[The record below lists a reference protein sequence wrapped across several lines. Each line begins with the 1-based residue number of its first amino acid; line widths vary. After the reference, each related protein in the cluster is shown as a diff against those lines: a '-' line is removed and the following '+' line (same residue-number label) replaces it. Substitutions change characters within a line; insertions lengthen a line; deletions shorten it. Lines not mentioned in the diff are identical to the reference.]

1 MSDRS
6 RTRATSDKN
15 RPFIPPISPRTEYP
29 YLPFL
34 DPISQKAEALTMKFV
49 DQARIKA
56 VAGEGGRGCLSFRR
70 EAFVPKGG
78 PDGGDG
84 GKGGDVI
91 VRADSSLHTLLD
103 CQYQQIYR
111 AKRGVHGMGKDRHG
125 RSAPPLV
132 IRVPVGTLV
141 HDEETQELIADLD
154 KPGREVVVAVGGRG
168 GRGNARFVSS
178 RNRAPRRFE
187 EGWPGVERLIR
198 FELKLIADVGL
209 VGLPNAGKST
219 LISRVSNA
227 RPKIADYPFTTKVPG
242 LGIVRIGDN
251 FDFVMADI
259 PGLIENAHKGAGMGD
274 QFLRHIERTRLLL
287 HLIDPSPHLDMGA
300 EERFDIIMNELASY
314 SEDLLEKPFLAVITK
329 MDLPENRE
337 PADELRV
344 LLKNRGLTVCEISAV
359 TGAGLKELLRGIAR
373 MLKRG
378 RRET

>member
-1 MSDRS
+1 
-6 RTRATSDKN
+6 
-15 RPFIPPISPRTEYP
+15 
-29 YLPFL
+29 
-34 DPISQKAEALTMKFV
+34 MKFV
-49 DQARIKA
+49 DQARIRA
-56 VAGEGGRGCLSFRR
+56 VSGEGGRGCLSFRR

-91 VRADSSLHTLLD
+91 VRADPSLHTLLD
-103 CQYQQIYR
+103 CQYQQLYK

-125 RSAPPLV
+125 RGAPPLV
-132 IRVPVGTLV
+132 IRVPVGTLI

-154 KPGREVVVAVGGRG
+154 GPGSEVVVAVGGRG

-187 EGWPGVERLIR
+187 EGRPGVERLIR
-198 FELKLIADVGL
+198 LELKLIADVGL

-219 LISRVSNA
+219 LIARVSNA

-242 LGIVRIGDN
+242 LGIVRVGDG

-259 PGLIENAHKGAGMGD
+259 PGLIENAHRGAGMGD

-287 HLIDPSPHLDMGA
+287 HLIDPSPHLETGA
-300 EERFDIIMNELASY
+300 EERFDVIMNELASY
-314 SEDLLEKPFLAVITK
+314 SEDLPKKPLLAVITK
-329 MDLPENRE
+329 TDLPENKE
-337 PADELRV
+337 AAHELRA
-344 LLKNRGLTVCEISAV
+344 LLERRGLTVHEISAV
-359 TGAGLKELLRGIAR
+359 SGDGIKELLYRIAR

-378 RRET
+378 CSES